1 MHRNILI
8 IVLAT
13 AALWISIFGCGD
25 NSDSATAVE
34 MKQVKV
40 VVLRNGTS
48 YRLPDAYIVVD
59 GKTDDACYT
68 AGPGDTDGGDCDFVL
83 TKGKH
88 RFVISKSSYTTLD
101 TIYQVTSLTKTVY
114 FPLYTL

>member
-1 MHRNILI
+1 M
-8 IVLAT
+8 

-25 NSDSATAVE
+25 KSDSTTGVE

-40 VVLRNGTS
+40 VVLRNGTT

-59 GKTDDACYT
+59 GNTDDACYT

-83 TKGKH
+83 TKGNH
-88 RFVISKSSYTTLD
+88 RFVISKSSYVTLD
-101 TIYQVTSLTKTVY
+101 TIYLVTSLTKIVY